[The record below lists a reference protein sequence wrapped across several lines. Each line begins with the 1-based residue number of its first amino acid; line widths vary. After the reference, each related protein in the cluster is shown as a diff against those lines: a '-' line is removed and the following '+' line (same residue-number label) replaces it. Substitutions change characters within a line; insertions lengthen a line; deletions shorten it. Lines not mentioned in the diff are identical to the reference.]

1 MISIIVAVA
10 KNGVI
15 GCHNRLIWHMSED
28 LKRFKALTIGHPII
42 MGRKTFE
49 SIGRPLPGR
58 TNIVVS
64 RNTELKIDGVS
75 VVGSIQEAIDMLPQ
89 EDEIF
94 IIGGGQIYEQAL
106 PLTSKIYLTLVDQT
120 PDGDTFFPEITQD
133 EWREVKRTEADGY
146 AFIDYERR
154 SC

>member
-15 GCHNRLIWHMSED
+15 GCHNRLIWYISED
-28 LKRFKALTIGHPII
+28 LKRFKALTTGHPII

-64 RNTELKIDGVS
+64 RNAELKIDGVS
-75 VVGSIQEAIDMLPQ
+75 VVGSIQEAIDLLPQ
-89 EDEIF
+89 EEELF

-106 PLTSKIYLTLVDQT
+106 PLASKIYLTLVDQT
-120 PDGDTFFPEITQD
+120 PDGDTFFPEIARN

-146 AFIDYERR
+146 AFIDYERS

>member
-15 GCHNRLIWHMSED
+15 GCHNRLIWHISED